1 MDPKEKES
9 ILRRSR
15 SENDYGRKDEMAE
28 QVAAKGRQY
37 GRSGLATVGM
47 ILLLIRMCLLEDY
60 HAFDIMAL
68 VFSYD
73 MVCNLYEYH
82 RLGEP
87 KKLRDGLLCLLIV
100 VLDLATYVW
109 WCMR

>member
-15 SENDYGRKDEMAE
+15 SENDYGRKDEMVE
-28 QVAAKGRQY
+28 QVAAKGREY
-37 GRSGLATVGM
+37 GRYGLIAVLG
-47 ILLLIRMCLLEDY
+47 ILLLLRMCLLEDY
-60 HAFDIMAL
+60 HAFDLMAA

-73 MVCNLYEYH
+73 MGCNLYEYH

-87 KKLRDGLLCLLIV
+87 KKLRDELLCLFTV
-100 VLDLATYVW
+100 VLSLAAYVW